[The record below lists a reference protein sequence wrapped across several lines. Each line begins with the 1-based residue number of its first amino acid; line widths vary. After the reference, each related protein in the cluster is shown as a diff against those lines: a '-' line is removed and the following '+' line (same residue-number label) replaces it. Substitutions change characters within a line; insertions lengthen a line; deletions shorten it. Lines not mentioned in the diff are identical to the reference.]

1 MLEIKWNSGK
11 TLLVVFFT
19 HVNLR
24 DKDYY
29 LIIILKTIEEKL
41 NN

>member
-11 TLLVVFFT
+11 TLFVVIFT